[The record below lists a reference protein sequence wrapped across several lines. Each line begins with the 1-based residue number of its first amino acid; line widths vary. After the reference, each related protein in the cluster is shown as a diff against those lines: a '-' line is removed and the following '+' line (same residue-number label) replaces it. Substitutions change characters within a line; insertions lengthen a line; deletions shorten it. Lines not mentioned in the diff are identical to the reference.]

1 MKFYDVTKSLIYFLM
16 KPYIYYNLCFIFLNN
31 LALSH
36 QRALRF
42 MNIFLNNSGTAE
54 TARLNLAKNLS
65 YVFCNT
71 KNQANVNYRQKT
83 KNQFKF
89 SNGSSR
95 LVLVEWARIEFNG
108 RSESDKLNCTAG
120 GLLSRTAWGPL
131 HILCLVFFSPCLL
144 LFVCV
149 LPSV

>member
-95 LVLVEWARIEFNG
+95 LVLVE
-108 RSESDKLNCTAG
+108 
-120 GLLSRTAWGPL
+120 
-131 HILCLVFFSPCLL
+131 
-144 LFVCV
+144 
-149 LPSV
+149 